1 MIGFAKWEDR
11 PALAELWQV
20 CFEEERRY
28 ANFFFNNAFR
38 PENCLVY
45 RVAGRPAAMLHLLPA
60 KIVCGG
66 KPVRIHYVFACAT
79 APEHRSHGYMNALL
93 AYAALVGS

>member
-38 PENCLVY
+38 PGNCLVY
-45 RVAGRPAAMLHLLPA
+45 RVAGRPAAMALASALMFRLTRKA
-60 KIVCGG
+60 KGVPRMASPPPIL
-66 KPVRIHYVFACAT
+66 RH
-79 APEHRSHGYMNALL
+79 APKG
-93 AYAALVGS
+93 